1 MAGNAIEEGLLG
13 QLDNPSHLD
22 RGRIIVPA
30 AAVCGLVTG
39 FAVWW
44 NLPVASVFPALAAGA
59 LVCGL
64 VAWQL
69 AGYFSRKDAAREAA
83 EHEAR
88 RADQIA
94 QTERAL
100 ARMKEGTK

>member
-13 QLDNPSHLD
+13 QLHNPSHLD

-39 FAVWW
+39 YAVWW
-44 NLPVASVFPALAAGA
+44 NLPVASVLPALLAGA

-69 AGYFSRKDAAREAA
+69 AGYFRRKDAAQKAA
-83 EHEAR
+83 AHEAR
-88 RADQIA
+88 RAQQIA
-94 QTERAL
+94 ETERAL
-100 ARMKEGTK
+100 ARMKEAGK

>member
-30 AAVCGLVTG
+30 AAVCGLITG
-39 FAVWW
+39 YAVWW
-44 NLPVASVFPALAAGA
+44 NLPFASVFPALGAGA
-59 LVCGL
+59 VVCGL

-69 AGYFSRKDAAREAA
+69 AGYFRRKDAAREAA
-83 EHEAR
+83 AHEAR
-88 RADQIA
+88 RAEQIA
-94 QTERAL
+94 ETERAL
-100 ARMKEGTK
+100 ARMRETK